1 MPKKSQRSHQS
12 PDDAKAV
19 VSALLERAAACPPF
33 AERLDRLDL
42 ATPENPVAF
51 DHVAE
56 AGQPFYAA
64 LTAQRWLADSAA
76 ANNHGTPI
84 VWIACPHVKLQEI
97 VHAELPVWGV
107 DAAFLPEYEWV
118 GFEDVIPD
126 PESAAE
132 RLATLQR
139 LWEKR
144 ASGKPQVVVLCR
156 GSFEEAAPKPG
167 SLSDQS
173 LRLSVGDTH
182 DPVALAEQLTQA
194 GYEKEAQ
201 VFQRGQF
208 AVRGGIVDVFSWQS
222 TAPVRLE
229 LFGDEIDSIREFD
242 VDEQTSVRKL
252 ESTEILL
259 SEANLEPDATLEDY
273 LDEKADLVIA
283 IEPDAE
289 ESIASVNITSTSYSY
304 SSSSSYSKSDDKEEE
319 DEEYDEEGESYAVA
333 CYENPLG
340 VFEAGDFILQEQRR
354 HDFAQQ
360 MAEWENEGWNAAM
373 AFNSQGEID
382 RFRELVYSEHLDSG
396 ILRTI
401 FGSLSRGF
409 TIPEAKIAILCD
421 AEIFGRYQHQ
431 RTQRRMRLAQQRQV
445 TQRQASLSEF
455 NYGDLVVHADYGI
468 GKFKGIRDRETDT
481 RDGAKRE
488 EVLEIEYADEARL
501 FVPLDQAHLV
511 SRYVG
516 TGKKAPKLSRLGDK
530 RWSRIRKDAERSI
543 LDYAARL
550 LSVQAERQTHTGFS
564 HPPDNKWQWEFE
576 NAFIY
581 KETPDQLR
589 AIEDAKED
597 MESDRPMDR
606 LVCGDVGFGKTEV
619 AIRAAFKAVMS
630 GKQVAMLAPTTVL
643 ADQHYHNFRE
653 RMSDFPVTIELL
665 SRYRTAA
672 QQRQTL
678 EKMANGSVDIVIGT
692 HRLISKDVRYK
703 DLGLVVIDEEQRFGV
718 QHKERFKEMFRLVDV
733 LTLSATPIPR
743 TLYLSLM
750 GVMNMSTIETP
761 PPNRYPVS
769 TSVCPYDERTIRAA
783 IQKELA
789 RQGQVF
795 FLHNRVKTIR
805 GMKKRIEDLV
815 PGARVEVGHGQM
827 DDDELEEV
835 MNRFIRQEIDVL
847 VCTTIIESGV
857 DIPNANTII
866 IDRADR
872 FGLADLYQLR
882 GRVGR
887 ADRRAY
893 AYLMLPRDMLT
904 VGDARKR
911 INAIKQYSSL
921 GAGLKIEMR
930 DLEIRGAGNLLGT
943 QQSGHIAAIGF
954 DLYCQLL
961 KQSVGKLKGEPVG
974 DRIDIACHVDF
985 LATNEAQY
993 QRAPK
998 GTLPAFIPANY
1009 MPEARLRITAYR
1021 HLAEASR
1028 LSDLENLRKNWQD
1041 RFGKLPDAAEFL
1053 LLATELKIRAA
1064 HQGVGAVEIR
1074 DDKLML
1080 TKKGKYLQINGRFPR
1095 LEGKSQARKL
1105 RHAVELVMT
1114 LS

>member
-1 MPKKSQRSHQS
+1 MSKRRKPSAQPS
-12 PDDAKAV
+12 PQTATD
-19 VSALLERAAACPPF
+19 LLDRAAAAPAI
-33 AERLDRLDL
+33 AERLETLIAGRT
-42 ATPENPVAF
+42 AVF
-51 DHVAE
+51 DHIDA
-56 AGQPFYAA
+56 AGQPFFAA
-64 LTAQRWLADSAA
+64 LAARAWLGAKSRGRSGA
-76 ANNHGTPI
+76 PI
-84 VWIACPHVKLQEI
+84 VWMACPHIKAQENL
-97 VHAELPVWGV
+97 HTELAVWGLESE
-107 DAAFLPEYEWV
+107 FLPEHEWV

-132 RLATLQR
+132 RLSTLQR
-139 LWEKR
+139 LWER
-144 ASGKPQVVVLCR
+144 RQAGQPQVIVLCQA
-156 GSFEEAAPKPG
+156 SFEENVPRPG
-167 SLSDQS
+167 SLTDQS
-173 LRLSVGDTH
+173 RRLAVGASL
-182 DPVALAEQLTQA
+182 DPAALAEELTAA

-208 AVRGGIVDVFSWQS
+208 AIRGGIIDIFSWQA

-229 LFGDEIDSIREFD
+229 LFGDEIESIREFD
-242 VDEQTSVRKL
+242 VDEQTSTRRL
-252 ESTEILL
+252 EAADVLL
-259 SEANLEPDATLEDY
+259 SEAKLEPDGRLADY
-273 LDEKADLVIA
+273 LDADSDLVIA
-283 IEPDAE
+283 LDSDLPAGLRILEGAAGGAE
-289 ESIASVNITSTSYSY
+289 EDFST
-304 SSSSSYSKSDDKEEE
+304 
-319 DEEYDEEGESYAVA
+319 A
-333 CYENPLG
+333 CHDNPLG

-354 HDFAQQ
+354 HDFTRQ
-360 MAEWENEGWNAAM
+360 MTDWQREGWAVAM
-373 AFNSQGEID
+373 AFHSQGEID
-382 RFRELVYSEHLDSG
+382 RFRELVHAEHLDSG
-396 ILRTI
+396 FLQIMR
-401 FGSLSRGF
+401 GSLNRGF
-409 TIPEAKIAILCD
+409 TVPAARLAVLSD

-431 RTQRRMRLAQQRQV
+431 RAQRRLRLSQQRL
-445 TQRQASLSEF
+445 TAQRQASLTEY
-455 NYGDLVVHADYGI
+455 NYGDLVVHVDYGI
-468 GKFKGIRDRETDT
+468 GKFLGIRHRDTDT
-481 RDGAKRE
+481 RGGGKRE
-488 EVLEIEYADEARL
+488 EVLEIEYADQARL

-516 TGKKAPKLSRLGDK
+516 TGKKAPTLSRLGDK
-530 RWSRIRKDAERSI
+530 RWSRTRQDAERSI

-550 LSVQAERQTHTGFS
+550 LSVQAQRQTHSGFA

-589 AIEDAKED
+589 AIDETKRD
-597 MESDRPMDR
+597 MEGERPMDR
-606 LVCGDVGFGKTEV
+606 LICGDVGFGKTEV

-630 GKQVAMLAPTTVL
+630 GKQVAVLAPTTVL

-653 RMSDFPVTIELL
+653 RMSDFPVTIDLL
-665 SRYRTAA
+665 SRYRTDA
-672 QQRQTL
+672 QQKKTL
-678 EKMANGSVDIVIGT
+678 QAMATGGVDIVIGT
-692 HRLISKDVRYK
+692 HRLISKDIHFK

-718 QHKERFKEMFRLVDV
+718 QHKERFKDLFRLVDV

-761 PPNRYPVS
+761 PPNRYPVT
-769 TSVCPYDERTIRAA
+769 TSICPYDERTIRAA

-795 FLHNRVKTIR
+795 FLHNRVKTIN
-805 GMKKRIEDLV
+805 GMKRRIEDLV
-815 PGARVEVGHGQM
+815 PGARVDVGHGQM
-827 DDDELEEV
+827 HDHELEEV
-835 MNRFIRQEIDVL
+835 MGRFIRQETDVL

-887 ADRRAY
+887 SDRRAY

-921 GAGLKIEMR
+921 GAGFKIAMR

-961 KQSVGKLKGEPVG
+961 KQSVSRLKGETVG
-974 DRIDIACHVDF
+974 DRIEIPCHIDF

-993 QRAPK
+993 QQAPH
-998 GTLPAFIPANY
+998 GTLPAYIPASY

-1021 HLAEASR
+1021 HLAEATAVK
-1028 LSDLENLRKNWQD
+1028 DLDDLRKNWKD
-1041 RFGKLPDAAEFL
+1041 RFGKLPDAADFL
-1053 LLATELKIRAA
+1053 LTATELKIRAA
-1064 HQGVGAVEIR
+1064 HQGIGAVEIK

-1080 TKKGKYLQINGRFPR
+1080 TKKGKFIQINGRFPR
-1095 LEGKSQARKL
+1095 LEGKSHAKKL
-1105 RHAVELVMT
+1105 RHAVDLVMT